1 MLIKP
6 QLESKIFSYLI
17 MQNLIEPYGGTLVDL
32 VADQNERAALLD
44 EASNLHSLQLSE
56 RSVCD
61 LELLATGGF
70 SPLDG
75 FMGKADYERV
85 VAEMRLADG
94 TVFPIPITLP
104 VHHFDGLE
112 LGKKIALRDAH
123 NDLLGV
129 MTVEEFYEWS
139 PPAFANNVLGTSDL
153 RHPLV
158 TEMEHWGKYN
168 IAGKLQVF
176 ALPKHPDFRDLRL
189 TPAQTRES
197 LSKLDRANI
206 VAFQT
211 RNPIHRVH
219 EEMTK
224 LAGDM
229 IDGAILLHPAV
240 GLTKPGD
247 IDYFTR
253 VRTYKTLVENHYDTS
268 RTLLSLLPIAMRMAG
283 PREAV
288 WHAIIRRNHGA
299 NHFII
304 GRDHAS
310 PGVDSTGK
318 PFFEPTAAQELAQ
331 SVSDEIGIN
340 MMTFGEMAYLPDEK
354 TYRELSKLPSGT
366 KTISLSGTQIR
377 EEYLGRSKPLPEWF
391 TRPEIAAI
399 LAESYP
405 PPEKQGVCLWFTG
418 LSGAGKSATAEVL
431 TILLNERGRRVTVLD
446 GDVVR
451 THLSKGL
458 GFSKEDR
465 DLNILRI
472 GFVASEIVRHGGVAI
487 CAAVSPY
494 RSTRSE
500 VRQMMGSD
508 NFVEIFVDTPLDV
521 CESRDTKG
529 MYAKVRR
536 GEIKGFTGIDDPY
549 ELPDNAEITLD
560 TTKMSVDENADLI
573 LQYLASRNLVA

>member
-1 MLIKP
+1 
-6 QLESKIFSYLI
+6 
-17 MQNLIEPYGGTLVDL
+17 MQNLIEPYRGKLVDL
-32 VADQNERAALLD
+32 VVNQQERSQLIA
-44 EASNLHSLQLSE
+44 EASNLPSLQLSE

-61 LELLATGGF
+61 LELLAIGGF

-75 FMGKADYERV
+75 FMRQADHERV

-104 VHHFDGLE
+104 VDHFDGLE
-112 LGKKIALRDAH
+112 LDKKIALRDAH

-129 MTVEEFYEWS
+129 MTVEEIYEWS
-139 PPAFANNVLGTSDL
+139 RPEFANNVLGTSDL

-168 IAGKLQVF
+168 IAGKLQVL

-197 LSKLDRANI
+197 LSRLNRTNI

-224 LAGDM
+224 LAADM

-240 GLTKPGD
+240 GMTKPGD

-318 PFFEPTAAQELAQ
+318 PFYEPTAAQELAQ
-331 SVSDEIGIN
+331 SVSDEIGVNI
-340 MMTFGEMAYLPDEK
+340 MTFGEMAYLPDEK
-354 TYRELSKLPSGT
+354 AYGELAKLPSGT

-472 GFVASEIVRHGGVAI
+472 GFVASEIVRHGGVVI

-500 VRQMMGSD
+500 VRQMMGGD

-529 MYAKVRR
+529 MYAKARR

-549 ELPDNAEITLD
+549 EMPDDAEITLD

-573 LQYLASRNLVA
+573 LQYLASRNLVI

>member
-1 MLIKP
+1 
-6 QLESKIFSYLI
+6 
-17 MQNLIEPYGGTLVDL
+17 MQNLIEPFGGTLVDL
-32 VADQNERAALLD
+32 VVNQQERSGLIAQ
-44 EASNLHSLQLSE
+44 ASNLPSLQLSE

-75 FMGKADYERV
+75 FMRQADHERV

-104 VHHFDGLE
+104 VNHFEGLE
-112 LGKKIALRDAH
+112 LGKRIALRDAH

-129 MTVEEFYEWS
+129 MTVEEIYEWS
-139 PPAFANNVLGTSDL
+139 RSEFANNVLGTSDL

-158 TEMEHWGKYN
+158 TEMEHWGKFN
-168 IAGKLQVF
+168 IAGKLQVL

-197 LSKLDRANI
+197 LAKLNRANI

-224 LAGDM
+224 LAADM

-310 PGVDSTGK
+310 PGIDSTGK
-318 PFFEPTAAQELAQ
+318 PFYEPTAAQELAK
-331 SVSDEIGIN
+331 SVSDEIGVEI
-340 MMTFGEMAYLPDEK
+340 MTFGEMAYLPDEK
-354 TYRELSKLPSGT
+354 TYGEIAKLPAET

-472 GFVASEIVRHGGVAI
+472 GFVASEIVRHGGVVI

-529 MYAKVRR
+529 MYAKARR

>member
-1 MLIKP
+1 
-6 QLESKIFSYLI
+6 
-17 MQNLIEPYGGTLVDL
+17 MQKLIEPYRGKLVDL
-32 VADQNERAALLD
+32 VVTQQEHSQLIT
-44 EASNLHSLQLSE
+44 EISNLPSLQLTE

-75 FMGKADYERV
+75 FMGRADHERV
-85 VAEMRLADG
+85 VSEMRLADG
-94 TVFPIPITLP
+94 TVFPIPVTLP
-104 VHHFDGLE
+104 VDHFDGLE
-112 LGKKIALRDAH
+112 LDKKIALRDAH

-129 MTVEEFYEWS
+129 MTLEDIYEWS
-139 PPAFANNVLGTSDL
+139 RSEFSNNVLGTSDL

-168 IAGKLQVF
+168 IAGKLQVL

-189 TPAQTRES
+189 TPAQTREA
-197 LSKLDRANI
+197 LSQLNRANI

-224 LAGDM
+224 LAADM
-229 IDGAILLHPAV
+229 IDGAIFLHPAV

-288 WHAIIRRNHGA
+288 WHAIIRRNYGA

-318 PFFEPTAAQELAQ
+318 PFYKPTAAQDLAQ
-331 SVSDEIGIN
+331 SVSDEIGVKI
-340 MMTFGEMAYLPDEK
+340 MTFGEMAYLPDEK
-354 TYRELSKLPSGT
+354 TYGEIAKLPPGT

-472 GFVASEIVRHGGVAI
+472 GFVASEIVRHGGVVI

-529 MYAKVRR
+529 MYAQARR

-549 ELPDNAEITLD
+549 ELPENAEITLD
-560 TTKMSVDENADLI
+560 TTKMSVDENAELI
-573 LQYLASRNLVA
+573 LQYLASKDLIA

>member
-1 MLIKP
+1 
-6 QLESKIFSYLI
+6 
-17 MQNLIEPYGGTLVDL
+17 MQNLIEPFGGTLVDL
-32 VADQNERAALLD
+32 VVNQQERSQLIA
-44 EASNLHSLQLSE
+44 EASNLPSLQLTE

-75 FMGKADYERV
+75 FMRQADHERV
-85 VAEMRLADG
+85 VAEMRLSDG

-104 VHHFDGLE
+104 VDHFDGLE
-112 LGKKIALRDAH
+112 LDKRIALRDAH

-129 MTVEEFYEWS
+129 MTVEEIYEWS
-139 PPAFANNVLGTSDL
+139 RPEFANNVLGTSDL

-158 TEMEHWGKYN
+158 TEMEHWGRYN
-168 IAGKLQVF
+168 IAGKLQVLS
-176 ALPKHPDFRDLRL
+176 LPKHPDFRDLRL

-197 LSKLDRANI
+197 LAKLDRANI

-224 LAGDM
+224 LAADM

-253 VRTYKTLVENHYDTS
+253 VRSYKTLVENHYDTS

-310 PGVDSTGK
+310 PGIDSTGK
-318 PFFEPTAAQELAQ
+318 PFYEPTAAQELAK
-331 SVSDEIGIN
+331 SVSVEIGVEI
-340 MMTFGEMAYLPDEK
+340 MTFGEMAYLPDENA
-354 TYRELSKLPSGT
+354 YGEIAKLPAGT

-472 GFVASEIVRHGGVAI
+472 GFVASEIVRHGGVVI

-529 MYAKVRR
+529 MYAKARR

-573 LQYLASRNLVA
+573 LQYLASKNIVA

>member
-1 MLIKP
+1 MHH
-6 QLESKIFSYLI
+6 
-17 MQNLIEPYGGTLVDL
+17 LIEPYGGELIDL
-32 VADQNERAALLD
+32 VVNSAEREQLLA
-44 EASNLHSLQLSE
+44 EANSLPSLQLSE
-56 RSVCD
+56 RAVCD

-75 FMGKADYERV
+75 FMRQADFDRV
-85 VAEMRLADG
+85 LADMRLTDG
-94 TVFPIPITLP
+94 TVFPIPVTLP
-104 VHHFDGLE
+104 VDPFEE
-112 LGKKIALRDAH
+112 LALDQKMALRDSR
-123 NDLLGV
+123 NDLIAV
-129 MTVEEFYEWS
+129 MTIEEIYEWS
-139 PPAFANNVLGTSDL
+139 KPEFAQQVLGTEDT

-158 TEMEHWGKYN
+158 TEMQHWGRFN

-176 ALPKHPDFRDLRL
+176 SLPKHPDFQDLRL
-189 TPAQTRES
+189 TPCQTRVE
-197 LSKLDRANI
+197 LSRLGRENI

-224 LAGDM
+224 LAADM
-229 IDGAILLHPAV
+229 IGGSILLHPAV
-240 GLTKPGD
+240 GMTKPGD

-253 VRTYKTLVENHYDTS
+253 VRTYRTLVNSHYDST
-268 RTLLSLLPIAMRMAG
+268 RTLLALFPIAMRMAG

-288 WHAIIRRNHGA
+288 WHALIRRNYGA

-310 PGVDSTGK
+310 PGVDASGK
-318 PFFEPTAAQELAQ
+318 PFYQPEDAQELAR
-331 SVSDEIGIN
+331 SFSDEIGIKIL
-340 MMTFGEMAYLPDEK
+340 TFGEMAYLPDENG
-354 TYRELSKLPSGT
+354 YGEIAKLPADT
-366 KTISLSGTQIR
+366 KTMSLSGTQIR

-405 PPEKQGVCLWFTG
+405 PPAKQGVCLWFTG

-458 GFSKEDR
+458 GFTKEDR

-472 GFVASEIVRHGGVAI
+472 GFVASEIVRHGGVVI

-494 RSTRSE
+494 RSTRNE
-500 VRQMMGSD
+500 VRQMMETD
-508 NFVEIFVDTPLDV
+508 NFIEIFVDTPLEV
-521 CESRDTKG
+521 CEGRDTKG
-529 MYAKVRR
+529 MYAKARR
-536 GEIKGFTGIDDPY
+536 GEITGFTGIDDPY
-549 ELPDNAEITLD
+549 EVPDNAELTLN
-560 TTKMSVDENADLI
+560 TVSSSIDENARSIMELLEI
-573 LQYLASRNLVA
+573 RHLVDAGSDPKI

>member
-1 MLIKP
+1 
-6 QLESKIFSYLI
+6 
-17 MQNLIEPYGGTLVDL
+17 MQNLIEPYGGTLVNL
-32 VADQNERAALLD
+32 VKGQNERAELLA
-44 EASNLHSLQLSE
+44 EASNFPSVQLSE

-61 LELLATGGF
+61 LELLTTGGF

-75 FMGKADYERV
+75 FMRQADYENV
-85 VAEMRLADG
+85 VADMRLADG
-94 TVFPIPITLP
+94 TIFPIPITLP
-104 VHHFDGLE
+104 VDHFDDLE
-112 LGKKIALRDAH
+112 LDKTIALRDAH

-129 MTVEEFYEWS
+129 MTVEEIYEWS
-139 PPAFANNVLGTSDL
+139 RPEFANSVLGTTDL

-158 TEMEHWGKYN
+158 TEMEHWGKLN
-168 IAGKLQVF
+168 IAGKLKVL

-189 TPAQTRES
+189 TPAQTREE
-197 LSKLDRANI
+197 LSRLERKDI

-224 LAGDM
+224 LAAEM

-253 VRTYKTLVENHYDTS
+253 VRTYKTLVENHYDTR

-318 PFFEPTAAQELAQ
+318 PFYEPTAAQELAQ
-331 SVSDEIGIN
+331 SVSEEIGVKI
-340 MMTFGEMAYLPDEK
+340 MTFGEMAYLPEEK
-354 TYRELSKLPSGT
+354 TYGELAKLPAGT

-391 TRPEIAAI
+391 TRTEIAAI

-472 GFVASEIVRHGGVAI
+472 GFVASEIVRHGGVVI

-494 RSTRSE
+494 RSTRNE

-508 NFVEIFVDTPLDV
+508 NFIEIFVDTPLDV
-521 CESRDTKG
+521 CERRDTKG
-529 MYAKVRR
+529 MYAKARR

-549 ELPDNAEITLD
+549 EMPENAEITLD
-560 TTKMSVDENADLI
+560 TTAMSVDENADLI
-573 LQYLASRNLVA
+573 LQYLASKNLVA

>member
-1 MLIKP
+1 MI
-6 QLESKIFSYLI
+6 Q
-17 MQNLIEPYGGTLVDL
+17 LIEPYGGKLIDL
-32 VADQNERAALLD
+32 VVNSEEQEQLSA
-44 EASNLHSLQLSE
+44 EAVSLPSLQLSE

-61 LELLATGGF
+61 LELLATGAF

-75 FMGKADYERV
+75 FMRQADLDKV
-85 VAEMRLADG
+85 VAEMRLANG
-94 TVFPIPITLP
+94 MVFPIPITLP
-104 VHHFDGLE
+104 VDHFDGLS
-112 LGKKIALRDAH
+112 LDKKIALRDAR

-129 MTVEEFYEWS
+129 MTVEEIYEWS
-139 PPAFANNVLGTSDL
+139 KLEFAKNVLGTTDL

-158 TEMEHWGKYN
+158 TEIEHWGRFN
-168 IAGKLQVF
+168 IAGKLQIV
-176 ALPKHPDFRDLRL
+176 ALPKRRDFVDLRL
-189 TPAQTRES
+189 TPKQTRER
-197 LSKLDRANI
+197 LAELGRANV

-224 LAGDM
+224 LAA
-229 IDGAILLHPAV
+229 DGCHGTIFLHPAV
-240 GLTKPGD
+240 GMTKPGD

-253 VRTYKTLVENHYDTS
+253 VRTYKTLVENHYDKK

-288 WHAIIRRNHGA
+288 WHAIVRRNYGA
-299 NHFII
+299 NHFIV

-318 PFFEPTAAQELAQ
+318 PFYDAEAAQELAEKF
-331 SVSDEIGIN
+331 SEEIGVKI
-340 MMTFGEMAYLPDEK
+340 MKFGEMAYLPDNDSYGEIA
-354 TYRELSKLPSGT
+354 KLKPDT
-366 KTISLSGTQIR
+366 KTLSLSGTQIR
-377 EEYLGRSKPLPEWF
+377 DEYLGRSKPLPEWF

-431 TILLNERGRRVTVLD
+431 TVLLNEHGRRVTVLD

-465 DLNILRI
+465 DVNILRI
-472 GFVASEIVRHGGVAI
+472 GYVASEIVRHGGVVI

-494 RSTRSE
+494 RSTRNE
-500 VRQMMGSD
+500 VRQMIGED
-508 NFVEIFVDTPLDV
+508 KFIEIFVDTPIEV
-521 CESRDTKG
+521 CENRDTKG
-529 MYAKVRR
+529 MYAKARR
-536 GEIKGFTGIDDPY
+536 GEITGFTGIDDPY
-549 ELPDNAEITLD
+549 EPPQNAEITLD
-560 TTKMSVDENADLI
+560 TVANDIDTNATIVIDHLSGRGLI
-573 LQYLASRNLVA
+573 G

>member
-1 MLIKP
+1 
-6 QLESKIFSYLI
+6 
-17 MQNLIEPYGGTLVDL
+17 MQNLIEPYRGKLVDL
-32 VADQNERAALLD
+32 VVNQQERSQLIA
-44 EASNLHSLQLSE
+44 EASNLPSLQLSE

-75 FMGKADYERV
+75 FMRQADHERV

-104 VHHFDGLE
+104 VDHFDGLE
-112 LGKKIALRDAH
+112 LDKKIALRDAH

-129 MTVEEFYEWS
+129 MTVEEIYEWS
-139 PPAFANNVLGTSDL
+139 RPEFANNVLGTSDL

-168 IAGKLQVF
+168 IAGKLQVL

-197 LSKLDRANI
+197 LSRLNRTNI

-224 LAGDM
+224 LAADM

-240 GLTKPGD
+240 GMTKPGD

-318 PFFEPTAAQELAQ
+318 PFYEPTAAQELAQ
-331 SVSDEIGIN
+331 SVSDEIGVNI
-340 MMTFGEMAYLPDEK
+340 MTFGEMAYLPDEK
-354 TYRELSKLPSGT
+354 AYGELAKLPSGT

-472 GFVASEIVRHGGVAI
+472 GFVASEIVRHGGVVI

-500 VRQMMGSD
+500 VRQMMGGD

-529 MYAKVRR
+529 MYAKARR

-549 ELPDNAEITLD
+549 EMPDDAEITLD

-573 LQYLASRNLVA
+573 LQYLASRNLVI

>member
-1 MLIKP
+1 
-6 QLESKIFSYLI
+6 
-17 MQNLIEPYGGTLVDL
+17 MQNLIEPYGGKLVDRVVNDEQRSQL
-32 VADQNERAALLD
+32 IA
-44 EASNLHSLQLSE
+44 EASNLPSIQLSE

-70 SPLDG
+70 SPVDG
-75 FMGKADYERV
+75 FMRKADYERV

-94 TVFPIPITLP
+94 MVFPIPITLP
-104 VHHFDGLE
+104 VDHFDGLE
-112 LGKKIALRDAH
+112 LDKKIALRDAH

-129 MTVEEFYEWS
+129 MTVEEIYEWS
-139 PPAFANNVLGTSDL
+139 KPEFAKNVLGTSDL
-153 RHPLV
+153 RHPVV
-158 TEMEHWGKYN
+158 TEMEHWGKFN
-168 IAGKLQVF
+168 IAGKLQVL

-189 TPAQTRES
+189 TPGQTREA
-197 LSKLDRANI
+197 LSRLDRANI

-224 LAGDM
+224 LAAEM

-318 PFFEPTAAQELAQ
+318 PFYEPTAAQELAQ
-331 SVSDEIGIN
+331 SVSGEIGVKI
-340 MMTFGEMAYLPDEK
+340 MTFGEMAYLPDEK
-354 TYRELSKLPSGT
+354 AYGELAKLPAGT

-472 GFVASEIVRHGGVAI
+472 GFVASEIVRHGGVVI

-529 MYAKVRR
+529 MYAKARR
-536 GEIKGFTGIDDPY
+536 GEIRGFTGIDDPY
-549 ELPDNAEITLD
+549 EMPDNAEITLD
-560 TTKMSVDENADLI
+560 TTKISVGENAELI

>member
-1 MLIKP
+1 
-6 QLESKIFSYLI
+6 
-17 MQNLIEPYGGTLVDL
+17 MQNLIEPFGGSLVNL
-32 VADQNERAALLD
+32 VVNEQERSSLIV
-44 EASNLHSLQLSE
+44 EASNLPSIQLSE

-70 SPLDG
+70 SPVDG
-75 FMGKADYERV
+75 FMRKADYEQV

-104 VHHFDGLE
+104 VDHFDGLT
-112 LGKKIALRDAH
+112 LDKKIALRDAH

-129 MTVEEFYEWS
+129 MTVEEIYEWS
-139 PPAFANNVLGTSDL
+139 RPQFANNVLGTSDM
-153 RHPLV
+153 RHPLI

-168 IAGKLQVF
+168 IAGRLQVL

-197 LSKLDRANI
+197 LSRLNRANI

-224 LAGDM
+224 LAAEM

-331 SVSDEIGIN
+331 SVSDEIGVKI
-340 MMTFGEMAYLPDEK
+340 MTFGEMAYLPDEK
-354 TYRELSKLPSGT
+354 AYGELAKLPAGT
-366 KTISLSGTQIR
+366 RTISLSGTQIR

-472 GFVASEIVRHGGVAI
+472 GFVASEIVRHGGVVI

-529 MYAKVRR
+529 MYAKARR

-549 ELPDNAEITLD
+549 EMPDNAEITLD

>member
-1 MLIKP
+1 
-6 QLESKIFSYLI
+6 
-17 MQNLIEPYGGTLVDL
+17 MQNLIEPFGGTLVDL
-32 VADQNERAALLD
+32 VVNQQDRSQLVA
-44 EASNLHSLQLSE
+44 EASNLPSLQLSE

-75 FMGKADYERV
+75 FMRRSDYESV

-94 TVFPIPITLP
+94 TIFPIPITLP
-104 VHHFDGLE
+104 VDHFDGLE
-112 LGKKIALRDAH
+112 LDKKLALRDAH

-129 MTVEEFYEWS
+129 MTVEEIYEWS
-139 PPAFANNVLGTSDL
+139 PSEFANNVLSTTDL

-168 IAGKLQVF
+168 IAGKLQVL

-197 LSKLDRANI
+197 LSRLNRANI
-206 VAFQT
+206 IAFQT

-224 LAGDM
+224 LAADM

-318 PFFEPTAAQELAQ
+318 PFYEPTAAQELAQ
-331 SVSDEIGIN
+331 NLSHDIGIKIV
-340 MMTFGEMAYLPDEK
+340 TFGEMAFLPDENA
-354 TYRELSKLPSGT
+354 YGEVAKLPAGT

-377 EEYLGRSKPLPEWF
+377 EENLGRSKPLPEWF
-391 TRPEIAAI
+391 TRPEIAEI

-431 TILLNERGRRVTVLD
+431 TILLNEHGRRVTVLD

-472 GFVASEIVRHGGVAI
+472 GFVASEIVRHGGVVI

-500 VRQMMGSD
+500 VRQMMGGD

-529 MYAKVRR
+529 MYAKARR

-560 TTKMSVDENADLI
+560 TTKMSVDENADMI
-573 LQYLASRNLVA
+573 LQYLVSRNLVA

>member
-1 MLIKP
+1 
-6 QLESKIFSYLI
+6 
-17 MQNLIEPYGGTLVDL
+17 MQNLIEPYRGKLVDL
-32 VADQNERAALLD
+32 VVAQQECSQLIA
-44 EASNLHSLQLSE
+44 EASNLPSLQLSE

-75 FMGKADYERV
+75 FMRQADHERV

-104 VHHFDGLE
+104 VDHFDGLE
-112 LGKKIALRDAH
+112 LDKKIALRDAH

-129 MTVEEFYEWS
+129 MTVEEIYEWS
-139 PPAFANNVLGTSDL
+139 RPEFANNVLGTSDL

-168 IAGKLQVF
+168 IAGKLQVL

-197 LSKLDRANI
+197 LSRLNRTNI

-224 LAGDM
+224 LAADM

-240 GLTKPGD
+240 GMTKPGD

-318 PFFEPTAAQELAQ
+318 PFYEPTAAQELAQ
-331 SVSDEIGIN
+331 SVSDEIGVNI
-340 MMTFGEMAYLPDEK
+340 MTFGEMAYLPDEK
-354 TYRELSKLPSGT
+354 AYGELAKLPSGT

-472 GFVASEIVRHGGVAI
+472 GFVASEIVRHGGVVI

-500 VRQMMGSD
+500 VRQMMGGD

-529 MYAKVRR
+529 MYAKARR

>member
-1 MLIKP
+1 
-6 QLESKIFSYLI
+6 
-17 MQNLIEPYGGTLVDL
+17 MQNLIEPYRGKLVDL
-32 VADQNERAALLD
+32 VVAQQECSQLIA
-44 EASNLHSLQLSE
+44 EASNLPSLQLSE

-75 FMGKADYERV
+75 FMRQADHERV

-104 VHHFDGLE
+104 VDHFDGLE
-112 LGKKIALRDAH
+112 LDKKIALRDAH

-129 MTVEEFYEWS
+129 MTVEEIYEWS
-139 PPAFANNVLGTSDL
+139 RPEFANNVLGTSDL

-168 IAGKLQVF
+168 IAGKLQVL

-197 LSKLDRANI
+197 LSRLNRTNI

-224 LAGDM
+224 LAADM

-240 GLTKPGD
+240 GMTKPGD

-318 PFFEPTAAQELAQ
+318 PFYEPTAAQELAQ
-331 SVSDEIGIN
+331 SVSDEIGVNI
-340 MMTFGEMAYLPDEK
+340 MTFGEMAYLPDEK
-354 TYRELSKLPSGT
+354 AYGELAKLPSGT

-472 GFVASEIVRHGGVAI
+472 GFVASEIVRHGGVVI

-500 VRQMMGSD
+500 VRQMMGGD

-529 MYAKVRR
+529 MYAKARR

-549 ELPDNAEITLD
+549 EMPDDAEITLD

-573 LQYLASRNLVA
+573 LQYLASRNLVI

>member
-1 MLIKP
+1 
-6 QLESKIFSYLI
+6 
-17 MQNLIEPYGGTLVDL
+17 MQNLIEPYGGKLVDL
-32 VADQNERAALLD
+32 VVKSEEREQLLT
-44 EASNLHSLQLSE
+44 EAISLPSLQLSE

-75 FMGKADYERV
+75 FMGRADFDSV
-85 VAEMRLADG
+85 LAEMRLADG
-94 TVFPIPITLP
+94 TVFPIPVTLP
-104 VHHFDGLE
+104 ANKFDGLD
-112 LGKKIALRDAH
+112 LGKKIALRDAR

-129 MTVEEFYEWS
+129 MTVEEIYEWS
-139 PPAFANNVLGTSDL
+139 KSEFAKRILGTEDV

-158 TEMEHWGKYN
+158 TEIQHWGKFN
-168 IAGKLQVF
+168 IAGNLRVL
-176 ALPKHPDFRDLRL
+176 ALPKHPDFRENRL
-189 TPAQTRES
+189 TPAQTREALTS
-197 LSKLDRANI
+197 LGRSKI

-224 LAGDM
+224 LAADM
-229 IDGAILLHPAV
+229 IDGTIFLHPV
-240 GLTKPGD
+240 IGMTKPGD

-253 VRTYKTLVENHYDTS
+253 VRTYRTLVKNHYDPD
-268 RTLLSLLPIAMRMAG
+268 RTLLGLLPVAMRMAG

-288 WHAIIRRNHGA
+288 WHAIIRRNFGA

-310 PGVDSTGK
+310 PGIDSQGK
-318 PFFEPTAAQELAQ
+318 PFYDPIAAQQLAKTFADQ
-331 SVSDEIGIN
+331 IGMNIL
-340 MMTFGEMAYLPDEK
+340 TFGEMAYLPDSNS
-354 TYRELSKLPSGT
+354 YGELAKLPEHT
-366 KTISLSGTQIR
+366 KILSLSGTQIR
-377 EEYLGRSKPLPEWF
+377 EDYLGKAKPLPEWF

-405 PPEKQGVCLWFTG
+405 PPQKQGVCLWFTG

-465 DLNILRI
+465 DLNVLRI
-472 GFVASEIVRHGGVAI
+472 GFVASEIVRHGGVVI

-494 RSTRSE
+494 RSTRNE
-500 VRQMMGSD
+500 VRQLIGKD
-508 NFVEIFVDTPLDV
+508 KFIEIFVDTPLDV
-521 CESRDTKG
+521 CEQRDTKG
-529 MYAKVRR
+529 MYAKARR
-536 GEIKGFTGIDDPY
+536 GEITGFTGVDDPY
-549 ELPDNAEITLD
+549 ESPENEEITLN
-560 TTKMSVDENADLI
+560 TVSESVDNNAQMI
-573 LQYLASRNLVA
+573 IEYLAAHGLVSGGTDPTC